1 MKNYKRK
8 KILLA
13 GLIVLALCVGVVNS
27 KLTDYRLLQTSS
39 EYIDYE
45 TQQMAGYEA
54 SLEGENLAV
63 VSSEAYNTDEV
74 TLVSSDDY
82 SDMNDS
88 STYFEEARAGL
99 NMDRN
104 EIISM
109 LTEFAEE
116 TADEDAKNQAAQQ
129 KLSLIEYMSKETTVE
144 NLLKN
149 KGFTDVYVVITDNAV
164 NVTLNKE
171 ELTDVDV
178 AQVMDIVSRETGRE
192 PSQIIVQNKL

>member
-1 MKNYKRK
+1 MKNFKGK

-13 GLIVLALCVGVVNS
+13 GLIVLALCVGVVNN
-27 KLTDYRLLQTSS
+27 KLTDHRLLQTCG
-39 EYIDYE
+39 EYVDYE
-45 TQQMAGYEA
+45 TQQMAGY
-54 SLEGENLAV
+54 GENLAV
-63 VSSEAYNTDEV
+63 VSSETYNSDEV

-82 SDMNDS
+82 ADMNDS

-109 LTEFAEE
+109 LTEFSEE
-116 TADEDAKNQAAQQ
+116 ATDEAAKNQAVQQ
-129 KLSLIEYMSKETTVE
+129 KLALIKYMSKEVTIE

-149 KGFTDVYVVITDNAV
+149 KGFADVYVVMTDNAV

-178 AQVMDIVSRETGRE
+178 AQVVDVVSRETGRD
-192 PSQIIVQNKL
+192 PSQIVVQNKL

>member
-1 MKNYKRK
+1 MKNFKGK

-13 GLIVLALCVGVVNS
+13 CLIVLALCVGVVNN
-27 KLTDYRLLQTSS
+27 KLTDHRLLQTSG
-39 EYIDYE
+39 EYVDYE
-45 TQQMAGYEA
+45 TRQMADYA
-54 SLEGENLAV
+54 ENLAV
-63 VSSEAYNTDEV
+63 VSSETYNSDEV

-109 LTEFAEE
+109 LTEFSEE
-116 TADEDAKNQAAQQ
+116 ATDEAAKNQAVQQ
-129 KLSLIEYMSKETTVE
+129 KLALIEYMSKEVTVE

-149 KGFTDVYVVITDNAV
+149 KGFTDAYVVMTDNAV

-178 AQVMDIVSRETGRE
+178 AQVVDVVSREPGRDA
-192 PSQIIVQNKL
+192 SQIVVQNKL